1 MKTIYCIKD
10 DIGKIIY
17 IGQTKNY
24 QRRRWEHRYR
34 KHIPKNYTF
43 EIIEECEDAEAIEK
57 EKYYIKKYDTVINGI
72 NIAYGNG
79 QFGIKGTGFGGRF
92 QANNEAWKK
101 RKLKKVK
108 CIENGII
115 YDSAKECAKAL
126 GIQNSGRINNVCN
139 GYRKSYNRYHFEYVE

>member
-34 KHIPKNYTF
+34 KHIPKTYTF
-43 EIIEECEDAEAIEK
+43 EIIEECEDTEAIEK

-72 NIAYGNG
+72 NIVYGNG
-79 QFGIKGTGFGGRF
+79 QFGIKGNGFGGRF

-108 CIENGII
+108 CVENGII
-115 YDSAKECAKAL
+115 YNSAKECAKAL
-126 GIQNSGRINNVCN
+126 EIQNSGRINNVCN

>member
-34 KHIPKNYTF
+34 KHIPKTYTF

-115 YDSAKECAKAL
+115 YDSAK
-126 GIQNSGRINNVCN
+126 
-139 GYRKSYNRYHFEYVE
+139 